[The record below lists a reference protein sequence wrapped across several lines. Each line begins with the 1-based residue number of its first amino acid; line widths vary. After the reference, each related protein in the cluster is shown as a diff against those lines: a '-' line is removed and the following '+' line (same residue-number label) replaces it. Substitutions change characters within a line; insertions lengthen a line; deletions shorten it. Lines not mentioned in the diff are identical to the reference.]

1 MSYILSRGTKGRP
14 PPPMPSRRPS
24 SSFGARSRIQQP
36 SRGTV
41 GLAGGQ
47 VQIQKPKKQQQQQQ
61 NQNQVMDER
70 VKQTM
75 SHEQGT
81 YGRIR
86 KAKEFAVLVHVT
98 NDDIV
103 LLTRMAYRLLF
114 ISSFTKRTVMADLRL
129 LEQMQEESVRKLAAA
144 QQLKKR
150 RQEALTHTQSRLE
163 EMKYRNGQLKAS
175 IKRSD
180 ETLAINQ
187 RRLLALKERG
197 RERRDELMLLDEEV
211 TMNIDALQ
219 NLIIGGRRYE
229 AHVNMYA
236 KKVGMLALMVEESRK
251 EVDGLQDELRTIQ
264 AGQDALR
271 QSIRQHEALQQ
282 TLARES
288 NDLRQQIVQAE
299 QNVTAVVNE
308 RNSLLGQLD
317 DLVKMT
323 RDETVRHD
331 KEAGA
336 LREEIHDLKDTAG
349 SLNEEKKALREAIDQ
364 TTKKTHAAWT
374 EIVDIQKAEGHDP
387 SLLPSETSK
396 PPVIDLILIENS
408 FKKERS
414 AFEDEQRA
422 EEELRIAVDAMRVR
436 LNELVLQT
444 AETTKE
450 MEAALSVKADELAK
464 AEAQKMAKLKM
475 IEEIRKVEK
484 NIKEIESATAPLQ
497 EMAEA
502 DRLARKEE
510 LERIAADAKRPR
522 ALLSDELA
530 EYEKLQDQ
538 IAKKL
543 ENDERAGGALLSDVT
558 KERERSKDIDET
570 IEGLE
575 QLSKHGF
582 GVDEITKR
590 RKDAVTANEEID
602 RCLKSASSFEK
613 WYHWLTFLCI
623 RRVPA
628 TG

>member
-1 MSYILSRGTKGRP
+1 
-14 PPPMPSRRPS
+14 
-24 SSFGARSRIQQP
+24 
-36 SRGTV
+36 
-41 GLAGGQ
+41 
-47 VQIQKPKKQQQQQQ
+47 
-61 NQNQVMDER
+61 MDER

-236 KKVGMLALMVEESRK
+236 KKVEILAHMVEESRK

-323 RDETVRHD
+323 RDETVHHD

-336 LREEIHDLKDTAG
+336 LREEIHELKDTAG
-349 SLNEEKKALREAIDQ
+349 SLNEEKEALREAIDQ
-364 TTKKTHAAWT
+364 ATKKTHAAWT

-387 SLLPSETSK
+387 SFLPSETSK

-408 FKKERS
+408 LKKERS
-414 AFEDEQRA
+414 AVEDEQRA
-422 EEELRIAVDAMRVR
+422 EEELRNAVDAMRVR
-436 LNELVLQT
+436 LNELLLQT
-444 AETTKE
+444 AVTTKE
-450 MEAALSVKADELAK
+450 MEAALSVKADELVK
-464 AEAQKMAKLKM
+464 AEAQKTAKLKM

-484 NIKEIESATAPLQ
+484 NIKDIESATAPLQ

-510 LERIAADAKRPR
+510 LERIAADAERPR
-522 ALLSDELA
+522 ALLGDELA
-530 EYEKLQDQ
+530 EHEKLQAQ
-538 IAKKL
+538 MAKKS
-543 ENDERAGGALLSDVT
+543 ENDERAKGALLSDVT

-570 IEGLE
+570 IEDLE

-602 RCLKSASSFEK
+602 RCLKSASSFEA
-613 WYHWLTFLCI
+613 WYPWLTFLCI